1 MPSLTIH
8 TQKQRAR
15 WLPPP
20 QDFFKINYDGAVF
33 PDENRSGVG
42 VMIRNNLGLVIASL
56 VQQLPQAYQAVEVE
70 AMAACRA
77 MEFGREI
84 GVAKVIVEGDS
95 ATVVKALSANDKG
108 LAYYRMILCFSLTS
122 FQI

>member
-1 MPSLTIH
+1 
-8 TQKQRAR
+8 
-15 WLPPP
+15 
-20 QDFFKINYDGAVF
+20 
-33 PDENRSGVG
+33 
-42 VMIRNNLGLVIASL
+42 MIRNNLGLVIASL

-95 ATVVKALSANDKG
+95 ATVVNALSSNDER
-108 LAYYRMILCFSLTS
+108 LASYKMLVKDTTLFSDFFSELTYS
-122 FQI
+122 PD